1 MRRRLEERADFLQQL
16 LDSQGGDVT
25 LNTSQLS
32 MELREGL
39 QRSIDES
46 RMLSCSVL
54 EEQASLQEEMDMGGL
69 GDDEDVE
76 QEEWTVPEL
85 DLEGGGQEELEAL
98 ARLQT
103 ATQARLADTESK
115 LAAMEK
121 LLTTPNLSQLKVT
134 RARRAR
140 SWGGGERE
148 AMREGR
154 KATSLPMEG
163 DLDSWSKSDKAA
175 SRARM
180 GLREDCGV
188 GSTGP
193 QRLRPRS
200 FGGREAGWTDCGWR

>member
-1 MRRRLEERADFLQQL
+1 
-16 LDSQGGDVT
+16 
-25 LNTSQLS
+25 
-32 MELREGL
+32 
-39 QRSIDES
+39 
-46 RMLSCSVL
+46 
-54 EEQASLQEEMDMGGL
+54 
-69 GDDEDVE
+69 
-76 QEEWTVPEL
+76 
-85 DLEGGGQEELEAL
+85 
-98 ARLQT
+98 
-103 ATQARLADTESK
+103 
-115 LAAMEK
+115 MEK

-163 DLDSWSKSDKAA
+163 DLDS
-175 SRARM
+175 RARM

-193 QRLRPRS
+193 QRRRPRS

>member
-1 MRRRLEERADFLQQL
+1 
-16 LDSQGGDVT
+16 
-25 LNTSQLS
+25 
-32 MELREGL
+32 
-39 QRSIDES
+39 
-46 RMLSCSVL
+46 
-54 EEQASLQEEMDMGGL
+54 
-69 GDDEDVE
+69 
-76 QEEWTVPEL
+76 
-85 DLEGGGQEELEAL
+85 
-98 ARLQT
+98 
-103 ATQARLADTESK
+103 
-115 LAAMEK
+115 MEK

-154 KATSLPMEG
+154 KATSWPMEG
-163 DLDSWSKSDKAA
+163 DLDSWSESDKAA

-193 QRLRPRS
+193 QRRRPRS